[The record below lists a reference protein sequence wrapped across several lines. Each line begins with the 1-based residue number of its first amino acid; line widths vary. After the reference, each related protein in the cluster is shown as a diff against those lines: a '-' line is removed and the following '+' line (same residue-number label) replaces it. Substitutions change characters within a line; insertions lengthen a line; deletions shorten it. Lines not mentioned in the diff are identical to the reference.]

1 MLEVKDLSISVRAT
15 GEALVKSLSF
25 NVEQGGTLGLVGES
39 GSGKSMS
46 CKAIL
51 GLLNPRLF
59 VIKGSVRW
67 KGIELL
73 TAHDKTASAIRG
85 WEIGMITQT
94 PMSAFAPMVRL
105 EKQIEMG
112 YTLRSSEERKIFRRD
127 FSAALETVKLRDFSK
142 IMNSYPDEF
151 SGGML
156 QRVMIANVMLQ
167 RPELLICD
175 ECTTAVDAL
184 SETIILR
191 ELEKLNLEGM
201 AMIVVTHDFG
211 VAARL
216 TRQVAVMKAGE
227 IIETGETLQV
237 FHSPRHPY
245 TKQLTEASVLFK
257 EEPCSRQ

>member
-1 MLEVKDLSISVRAT
+1 MLEVKDLSISVRDT
-15 GEALVKSLSF
+15 GETLVKSLSF
-25 NVEQGGTLGLVGES
+25 TVEQGRALGLVGES

-59 VIKGSVRW
+59 AIKGSIRW
-67 KGIELL
+67 KGTELL
-73 TAHDKTASAIRG
+73 TAHDKTTSAIRG
-85 WEIGMITQT
+85 REIGMITQN
-94 PMSAFAPMVRL
+94 PMSAFAPMLRL
-105 EKQIEMG
+105 GKQIEMG
-112 YTLRSSEERKIFRRD
+112 YVLRSSKERETFRRN
-127 FSAALETVKLRDFSK
+127 FSAALGTMKLRDFTK

-167 RPELLICD
+167 KPELLICD
-175 ECTTAVDAL
+175 ECTTAVDAV

-191 ELEKLNLEGM
+191 ELQKLNSQGM
-201 AMIVVTHDFG
+201 AMIIVTHDFG